1 VREPRGSLSGGWQKS
16 TTRPHKPPI
25 WRLLEKQALVAAPDV
40 GTMNAVLSS
49 PSFRPSR
56 RAFALAGAL
65 VLALA
70 TGGCIDSEPQQRRAF
85 ITFLKTRVIDKPGLH
100 IPIMSDKDVA
110 DFGPYADHYRI
121 MNGFHH
127 KLDTSISKDLARAMQ
142 IGTPR
147 SLEDLR
153 DHRAILPVLK
163 AGMVN
168 MKSELDKAE
177 GDADAAR
184 KALKQPPDLKA
195 VYDIAYDRMV
205 TTPAKVFRELVPL
218 IQGMLP
224 AIEDLAAYLDEHRD
238 TITFRGGSPVVSDP
252 AARAKLTAHMDR
264 AGKAAQA
271 SEEGKRKLRAMAE
284 GK

>member
-1 VREPRGSLSGGWQKS
+1 
-16 TTRPHKPPI
+16 
-25 WRLLEKQALVAAPDV
+25 
-40 GTMNAVLSS
+40 MNAVLPS

-127 KLDTSISKDLARAMQ
+127 KLDASISKDLARAMQ

-177 GDADAAR
+177 EDVDAAR

-195 VYDIAYDRMV
+195 VYDIAYDHMV

-238 TITFRGGSPVVSDP
+238 AISIPRGLSGRQRPCDTGETDCSHGCSGQGCAGFRGGQAQ
-252 AARAKLTAHMDR
+252 AARHGGRQVAALNEKLCVF
-264 AGKAAQA
+264 
-271 SEEGKRKLRAMAE
+271 
-284 GK
+284 

>member
-1 VREPRGSLSGGWQKS
+1 
-16 TTRPHKPPI
+16 
-25 WRLLEKQALVAAPDV
+25 
-40 GTMNAVLSS
+40 MNAALPS
-49 PSFRPSR
+49 PPFRPSR

-85 ITFLKTRVIDKPGLH
+85 IAFLKTRVIDKPGLH
-100 IPIMSDKDVA
+100 IPILSDKDVA

-127 KLDTSISKDLARAMQ
+127 KLDASISKDLARAMQ

-168 MKSELDKAE
+168 MKSELAKAE
-177 GDADAAR
+177 ADADTAR

-195 VYDIAYDRMV
+195 VFDIAYDHMV
-205 TTPAKVFRELVPL
+205 ITPAKVFRELAPL

-238 TITFRGGSPVVSDP
+238 TIAFRGGSPVVSDP
-252 AARAKLTAHMDR
+252 ATRATLTALMDA